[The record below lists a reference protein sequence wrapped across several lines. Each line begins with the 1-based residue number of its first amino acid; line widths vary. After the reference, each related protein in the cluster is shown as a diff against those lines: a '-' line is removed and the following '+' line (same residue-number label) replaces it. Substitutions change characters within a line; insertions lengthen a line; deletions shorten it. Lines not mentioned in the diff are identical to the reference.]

1 VAAAATSALP
11 DAPRDSSPEV
21 RAALSSLV
29 RLLARSAANDAFR
42 AATSATP
49 TGTRVSEEDAQ

>member
-1 VAAAATSALP
+1 TSALP